1 MRKYFYPL
9 VAVAALAILS
19 LGAEKANAQYV
30 TYSSGYYAPSYDYV
44 YAPAYSYGYAP
55 AYYPNTAYYAPS
67 YGYYQPSGVSV
78 SIGTGYYGSGYGYG
92 GYPGYYGGYGG
103 YGRYSGYSVGVGPVA
118 YSNYRYSGGGCRR
131 PETGR

>member
-30 TYSSGYYAPSYDYV
+30 TYSSGYSSYG

-78 SIGTGYYGSGYGYG
+78 SIGTGYYPSYYG
-92 GYPGYYGGYGG
+92 GYGRGYYGGYGRG
-103 YGRYSGYSVGVGPVA
+103 
-118 YSNYRYSGGGCRR
+118 YSGGYGGYARNWNGGYNR
-131 PETGR
+131 LGRWR